1 MGYLGE
7 EKTAPKDFALSS
19 GEKVSVCTQGG
30 CIMLNRI
37 MTLVLSFF
45 GDEMWFKDMQWV
57 PHWPAV
63 DLRWS
68 LLSVN
73 WAGPPCPVIWLNI
86 MMTVSV
92 KVLVR

>member
-1 MGYLGE
+1 
-7 EKTAPKDFALSS
+7 
-19 GEKVSVCTQGG
+19 
-30 CIMLNRI
+30 
-37 MTLVLSFF
+37 
-45 GDEMWFKDMQWV
+45 MWFKDMQWV
-57 PHWPAV
+57 PHWPAM

-92 KVLVR
+92 KVLDKISI